1 MNQPIKVIVEVVF
14 DNYPDEKE
22 MKRTIKDYVDS
33 KDFKPEMEYVHEEKM
48 WT

>member
-22 MKRTIKDYVDS
+22 IKRTIKDYVDS
-33 KDFKPEMEYVHEEKM
+33 KDFKPEMEFVHEEKM
-48 WT
+48 

>member
-14 DNYPDEKE
+14 DNYPTEKE
-22 MKRTIKDYVDS
+22 MNRPIKDYVDS

-48 WT
+48 